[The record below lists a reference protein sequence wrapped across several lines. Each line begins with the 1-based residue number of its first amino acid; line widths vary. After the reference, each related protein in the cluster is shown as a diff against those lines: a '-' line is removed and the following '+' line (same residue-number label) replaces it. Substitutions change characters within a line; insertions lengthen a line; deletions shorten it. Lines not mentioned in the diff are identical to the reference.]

1 MLNPFKVPVRGWGRV
16 LELVGLGGWRL
27 KYTAGDLWW
36 CVGLAWASGF
46 LVGAALVAVLTR

>member
-1 MLNPFKVPVRGWGRV
+1 MLNPFKVPVKMWVRV

-36 CVGLAWASGF
+36 CVGLAWASGL
-46 LVGAALVAVLTR
+46 LVGVALVAVLTR